1 MDTVS
6 QLKAD
11 VITVNKVAAQHDETR
26 YDHDDEKYHDEKH
39 VDEEG
44 AAAAAAG
51 PPSEGANDSASIV
64 RKLSSKQELIVFSA
78 CCISLFRECFR
89 TILCT
94 RLDERLDAFIQR
106 PDGTMPVR
114 VRSCPVCKRVMRF
127 VTLSVSQRSKYLR
140 AVVRS
145 FT

>member
-11 VITVNKVAAQHDETR
+11 VITANKVAAQHDETR

-64 RKLSSKQELIVFSA
+64 RKLTSKQELIVFSA
-78 CCISLFRECFR
+78 CCISLFRR
-89 TILCT
+89 YP
-94 RLDERLDAFIQR
+94 Q
-106 PDGTMPVR
+106 
-114 VRSCPVCKRVMRF
+114 
-127 VTLSVSQRSKYLR
+127 
-140 AVVRS
+140 
-145 FT
+145 

>member
-39 VDEEG
+39 VGQDDG
-44 AAAAAAG
+44 AAVPTG
-51 PPSEGANDSASIV
+51 SPSEGVNDSASIV
-64 RKLSSKQELIVFSA
+64 RKLTSKQELIVFSA

-89 TILCT
+89 TVLYT
-94 RLDERLDAFIQR
+94 RL
-106 PDGTMPVR
+106 G
-114 VRSCPVCKRVMRF
+114 
-127 VTLSVSQRSKYLR
+127 
-140 AVVRS
+140 
-145 FT
+145 